1 MRNGI
6 QVREYASSSI
16 LQQEKVQSQPSE
28 KKGKD
33 RSPSGPP
40 GVSTEAKAEGTH
52 RPATGP
58 PRPPEGALLPAA
70 LGSAVSS

>member
-1 MRNGI
+1 MQGSTLK
-6 QVREYASSSI
+6 REGA
-16 LQQEKVQSQPSE
+16 ESQPS
-28 KKGKD
+28 KKAKD

-40 GVSTEAKAEGTH
+40 GVSTESKAEGTH

>member
-1 MRNGI
+1 MEFRSESMLQG
-6 QVREYASSSI
+6 SI
-16 LQQEKVQSQPSE
+16 LQQGKVQRQPSE
-28 KKGKD
+28 KKSKD

-40 GVSTEAKAEGTH
+40 GVSTESKAEGTH